1 MKAKVKQ
8 LVTADG
14 TYATQSALL
23 SSGGSLGGAFCQLCA
38 DDHVRVR
45 NAGGPSKKN
54 AQDPYADRPALRRFL
69 LNGDFF
75 VAATLGSILVKL
87 CTRYMQLKV
96 VCMFFVE
103 ELTTYKNAGC
113 QFDIV
118 TCTVC

>member
-1 MKAKVKQ
+1 MERTRRSRRLCHRAAVLAVHSVN
-8 LVTADG
+8 LVLMDM
-14 TYATQSALL
+14 
-23 SSGGSLGGAFCQLCA
+23 CEC
-38 DDHVRVR
+38 

-96 VCMFFVE
+96 ACMFYAE
-103 ELTTYKNAGC
+103 ELTT
-113 QFDIV
+113 
-118 TCTVC
+118 